1 MDPRACET
9 KIARD
14 KKKVKLQNEN
24 KFQIKF
30 QYYIQFQR
38 KSLHDYTHRSIN
50 RFGTWPRLK
59 IGKHYIFIK

>member
-38 KSLHDYTHRSIN
+38 KVYTIIHTAR
-50 RFGTWPRLK
+50 
-59 IGKHYIFIK
+59 

>member
-9 KIARD
+9 KITRD
-14 KKKVKLQNEN
+14 KKEVKLQNEN

-38 KSLHDYTHRSIN
+38 KSLHDHTHRSIN
-50 RFGTWPRLK
+50 
-59 IGKHYIFIK
+59 